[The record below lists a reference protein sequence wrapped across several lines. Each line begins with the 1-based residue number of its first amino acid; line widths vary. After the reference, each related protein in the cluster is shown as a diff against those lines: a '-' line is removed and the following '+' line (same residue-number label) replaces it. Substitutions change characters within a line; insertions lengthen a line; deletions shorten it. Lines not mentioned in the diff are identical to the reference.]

1 MILKSYHKSLRYRHP
16 RAQRGW
22 QRLWRSRTSSSDGTE
37 NGYDLGEQHR
47 LRACSKATIAIKR
60 LETARNNTRFGGEHV
75 LLNTI
80 EYKENK

>member
-1 MILKSYHKSLRYRHP
+1 MEEQYNSSY
-16 RAQRGW
+16 
-22 QRLWRSRTSSSDGTE
+22 DGTE
-37 NGYDLGEQHR
+37 KRLRLKVTHR
-47 LRACSKATIAIKR
+47 LRACSKATIALKR